1 MNRTSTL
8 TPEQRKRKIMDYI
21 ASHECCSPEQC
32 CKALEKD
39 MARSTFFG
47 HLSELKS
54 DNLLTVIHSNKRDK
68 KLILNKEN
76 IIISTQHKLE
86 KFDKAFAALL
96 AETRQKITCS
106 WVAEDFSQLLI
117 KKGKKPKIIPQ
128 EQIDQLYH
136 TRMSIFFRMI
146 DSILLQSLTIWP
158 NLIEDKKSLKKLHVS
173 VLSKISDMIVNYSNR
188 YHDDLWKT
196 GQDFEVFK
204 RLQGGSAL
212 LQYQELFEGME
223 MKKEIDAVID
233 SLWSIDKEIRHLVY
247 KEKDYLKLDFEDNDD
262 WRKLLTLIK
271 DYNNKDHHA

>member
-1 MNRTSTL
+1 
-8 TPEQRKRKIMDYI
+8 
-21 ASHECCSPEQC
+21 
-32 CKALEKD
+32 
-39 MARSTFFG
+39 
-47 HLSELKS
+47 
-54 DNLLTVIHSNKRDK
+54 
-68 KLILNKEN
+68 
-76 IIISTQHKLE
+76 
-86 KFDKAFAALL
+86 
-96 AETRQKITCS
+96 
-106 WVAEDFSQLLI
+106 
-117 KKGKKPKIIPQ
+117 
-128 EQIDQLYH
+128 
-136 TRMSIFFRMI
+136 MI

-271 DYNNKDHHA
+271 DYNNKDYHA